1 MKHLA
6 RMAVT
11 GVMVFTL
18 SACGGDD
25 IPQAP
30 ATDGNDLIQAQQP
43 APGVP
48 AASEA
53 VQATDTAAP
62 AASATPTEEQVE
74 GASAEE

>member
-1 MKHLA
+1 MKYLA

-25 IPQAP
+25 VPQAP

-53 VQATDTAAP
+53 VQAP